1 MARMEFSGTQ
11 EMMDELFAESER
23 LERKATEM
31 LGEAGK
37 VVVKAWQD
45 AIEAAGHAPPGK
57 SGRATGDLMRS
68 VRASK
73 PKKNG
78 EAYTS
83 SIYPHGRDRR
93 RQSMAQIA
101 FVLHY
106 GTSKIKGDHFVD
118 DAEERAADAAEQVME
133 DIWNRD

>member
-11 EMMDELFAESER
+11 EVLDALFKESER

-45 AIEAAGHAPPGK
+45 AIDAHGHV
-57 SGRATGDLMRS
+57 RTGDMRNS
-68 VRASK
+68 VRASAV
-73 PKKNG
+73 KKNG
-78 EAYTS
+78 EAYVS
-83 SIYPHGRDRR
+83 SIYPHGRDRK
-93 RQSMAQIA
+93 RQSNAEKA

-106 GTSKIKGDHFVD
+106 GTSKIHGDHFVD
-118 DAEERAADAAEQVME
+118 DAEERAGDAAEQVMQE
-133 DIWNRD
+133 VWDRD

>member
-1 MARMEFSGTQ
+1 MARMEFSGTE
-11 EMMDELFAESER
+11 EMMDALFAESER

-45 AIEAAGHAPPGK
+45 VIEEHGHVD
-57 SGRATGDLMRS
+57 TGDMKNS

-73 PKKNG
+73 VKKNG
-78 EAYTS
+78 EAYIS
-83 SIYPHGRDRR
+83 SIYPHGRDRK
-93 RQSMAQIA
+93 RQSNAEKA

-106 GTSKIKGDHFVD
+106 GTSKIQGDRFVD
-118 DAEERAADAAEQVME
+118 DAEDRASEAAEQAME
-133 DIWNRD
+133 EVWMRD

>member
-1 MARMEFSGTQ
+1 MARMEFSGCQ
-11 EMMDELFAESER
+11 EMMDALFAESER

-37 VVVKAWQD
+37 VVVQAWQD

-57 SGRATGDLMRS
+57 SGRATGDLIRS

-83 SIYPHGRDRR
+83 TIYPHGRDRKKQR
-93 RQSMAQIA
+93 LAEIA

-106 GTSKIKGDHFVD
+106 GTSRIPGDHFVD
-118 DAEERAADAAEQVME
+118 DAEERAGDAAERAMQEVWE
-133 DIWNRD
+133 SD

>member
-11 EMMDELFAESER
+11 ELMDELFAESER

-37 VVVKAWQD
+37 VVVDAWKQ
-45 AIEAAGHAPPGK
+45 AITDAGHAPPGK
-57 SGRATGDLMRS
+57 SRRATGDLLNS
-68 VRASK
+68 VRASAV
-73 PKKNG
+73 KKNG
-78 EAYTS
+78 DAYTT
-83 SIYPHGRDRR
+83 SIYPHGRDRK
-93 RQSMAQIA
+93 RQRMADIA

-118 DAEERAADAAEQVME
+118 NAEAKADEAAQAVMEQV
-133 DIWNRD
+133 WNRD

>member
-1 MARMEFSGTQ
+1 MARMEFSGTE
-11 EMMDELFAESER
+11 EMMDALFAESER

-45 AIEAAGHAPPGK
+45 VIEEHGHVD
-57 SGRATGDLMRS
+57 TGDMKNS

-73 PKKNG
+73 IKKNG
-78 EAYTS
+78 DAYTS
-83 SIYPHGRDRR
+83 SIYPHGRDRK
-93 RQSMAQIA
+93 RQSNAEKA

-106 GTSKIKGDHFVD
+106 GTSKIQGDRFVD
-118 DAEERAADAAEQVME
+118 DAEDRASEAAEQAME
-133 DIWNRD
+133 EVWMRD

>member
-1 MARMEFSGTQ
+1 MARMEFSGTE
-11 EMMDELFAESER
+11 EMMDALFAESER

-45 AIEAAGHAPPGK
+45 VIEEHGHVD
-57 SGRATGDLMRS
+57 TGDMKNS

-73 PKKNG
+73 IKKNG
-78 EAYTS
+78 DAYTS
-83 SIYPHGRDRR
+83 SIYPHGRDRKK
-93 RQSMAQIA
+93 QSNAEKA

-106 GTSKIKGDHFVD
+106 GSSKIKGDHFVD
-118 DAEERAADAAEQVME
+118 DAEERAEDAAEAAME
-133 DIWNRD
+133 EIWTRD

>member
-11 EMMDELFAESER
+11 EVMDALFRESER

-45 AIEAAGHAPPGK
+45 TIEDHGHVD
-57 SGRATGDLMRS
+57 TGDMRDS
-68 VRASK
+68 VRASAV
-73 PKKNG
+73 KKNG
-78 EAYTS
+78 EAYMT
-83 SIYPHGRDRR
+83 SIYPHGRDRK
-93 RQSMAQIA
+93 RQSNAEKA

-106 GTSKIKGDHFVD
+106 GTSKIRGDHFVD
-118 DAEERAADAAEQVME
+118 DAEQRAENAAEEAMQKVW
-133 DIWNRD
+133 DND

>member
-11 EMMDELFAESER
+11 ELMDELFAESER

-37 VVVKAWQD
+37 VVVDAWKQ
-45 AIEAAGHAPPGK
+45 AITEAGHAPPGK
-57 SGRATGDLMRS
+57 SRRATGDLLNS
-68 VRASK
+68 IRASAV
-73 PKKNG
+73 KKNG
-78 EAYTS
+78 DAYTT

-93 RQSMAQIA
+93 RQRMADIA

-118 DAEERAADAAEQVME
+118 DAEAKADEAAQAVMEQV
-133 DIWNRD
+133 WNRD

>member
-1 MARMEFSGTQ
+1 MARMEFSGTE
-11 EMMDELFAESER
+11 EMMDQLFAESER

-31 LGEAGK
+31 LGEAGQ

-68 VRASK
+68 IRATAV
-73 PKKNG
+73 KKNG

-83 SIYPHGRDRR
+83 TIYPHGKDRKGQR
-93 RQSMAQIA
+93 LAEIA

-106 GTSKIKGDHFVD
+106 GTSKNPGDHFVD
-118 DAEERAADAAEQVME
+118 DAEARAEEAVQRVMEQV
-133 DIWNRD
+133 WTRD

>member
-11 EMMDELFAESER
+11 EVMDALFRESER

-45 AIEAAGHAPPGK
+45 TIEDHGHVD
-57 SGRATGDLMRS
+57 TGDMRDS
-68 VRASK
+68 VRASAV
-73 PKKNG
+73 KKNG
-78 EAYTS
+78 EAYMT
-83 SIYPHGRDRR
+83 SIYPHGRDRK
-93 RQSMAQIA
+93 RQSNAEKA

-106 GTSKIKGDHFVD
+106 GTSKIRGDHFVD
-118 DAEERAADAAEQVME
+118 DAEQRAENAAEEAMQQVW
-133 DIWNRD
+133 DND